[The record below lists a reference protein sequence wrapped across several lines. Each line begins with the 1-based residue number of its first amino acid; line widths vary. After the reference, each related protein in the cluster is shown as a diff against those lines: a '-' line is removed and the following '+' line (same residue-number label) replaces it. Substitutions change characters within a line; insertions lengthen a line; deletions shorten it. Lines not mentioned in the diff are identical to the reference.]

1 MMKIE
6 NSCHTYKE
14 ALGTHRHSPYVWMA
28 FTRIHPTKKRSHTVL
43 KCKNTIVE
51 LVQSRIIL
59 SESYCIAFC
68 RREPGTGVCLS
79 LAVVDVDGNCIQCG
93 STLSSIT
100 TVHSRCSFDSYLLQ

>member
-14 ALGTHRHSPYVWMA
+14 ALGTGTARTCGWHSPG
-28 FTRIHPTKKRSHTVL
+28 RIHPTKKRSHTVL

-68 RREPGTGVCLS
+68 RREPGTG
-79 LAVVDVDGNCIQCG
+79 GEFG
-93 STLSSIT
+93 
-100 TVHSRCSFDSYLLQ
+100 